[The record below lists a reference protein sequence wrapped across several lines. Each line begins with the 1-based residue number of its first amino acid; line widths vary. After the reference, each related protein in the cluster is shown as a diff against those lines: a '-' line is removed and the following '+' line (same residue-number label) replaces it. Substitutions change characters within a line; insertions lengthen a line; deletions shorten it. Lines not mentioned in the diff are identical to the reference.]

1 MSLVSSASSVRRVAF
16 ALASLLTACGT
27 PAPVPPPV
35 PATAS
40 SVGVAPPPPPVVA
53 TDGEGS
59 DDVAAFATSILELAA
74 ATEPD
79 VTPRLVAIAEKMGG
93 AMYKLEHKLKTRAS
107 TERKLRAKM
116 AEDGVALRDVVIDDA
131 LRYTMKVE
139 DAPPGRHVEAIKAV
153 LDELETMG
161 HVVVRLKNYW
171 PADDNYSGI
180 NGVFE
185 APNGLLWELQF
196 HTPDSIRVQ
205 AQTRAMYEELRR
217 VETAQARKEELFD
230 AMTAAWN
237 EVPIPKG
244 ILVPGALHEKAEI
257 IDRRRP

>member
-1 MSLVSSASSVRRVAF
+1 M
-16 ALASLLTACGT
+16 
-27 PAPVPPPV
+27 
-35 PATAS
+35 
-40 SVGVAPPPPPVVA
+40 
-53 TDGEGS
+53 
-59 DDVAAFATSILELAA
+59 
-74 ATEPD
+74 
-79 VTPRLVAIAEKMGG
+79 
-93 AMYKLEHKLKTRAS
+93 
-107 TERKLRAKM
+107 
-116 AEDGVALRDVVIDDA
+116 
-131 LRYTMKVE
+131 
-139 DAPPGRHVEAIKAV
+139 
-153 LDELETMG
+153 
-161 HVVVRLKNYW
+161 
-171 PADDNYSGI
+171 
-180 NGVFE
+180 FE